1 MLDVSCTFN
10 HAPCTIRLP
19 VDNHDNWYRGVTETF
34 YRSKFV
40 PCRYFSPSQNGELMF
55 NIKNTGSDDLLLE
68 SVKVYFEVLGSLFDG
83 SKVKAEDYPTLSFTW
98 NGLHWFNNGNQ
109 DSWHSFEQEQYKVYQ
124 GLMMEAKISDK
135 RRDKA
140 SLDSDPYHLVPQNP
154 DD

>member
-1 MLDVSCTFN
+1 MELEASVADRFEAGTDSPIFLKLKNRGTGEECETEMLDVSCTFN

-34 YRSKFV
+34 YRSKFA
-40 PCRYFSPSQNGELMF
+40 PCRFFSPSQNGGLMF

-109 DSWHSFEQEQYKVYQ
+109 DKWHSFE
-124 GLMMEAKISDK
+124 
-135 RRDKA
+135 
-140 SLDSDPYHLVPQNP
+140 
-154 DD
+154 